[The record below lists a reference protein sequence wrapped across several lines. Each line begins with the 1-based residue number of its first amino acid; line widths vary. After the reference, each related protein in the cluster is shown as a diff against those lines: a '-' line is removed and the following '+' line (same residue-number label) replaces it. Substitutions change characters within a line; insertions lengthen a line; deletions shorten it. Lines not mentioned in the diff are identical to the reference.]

1 VVFDVLFGISFAIK
15 VDAYNKFI
23 RNLNGSMKAFGKSSS
38 PPEPLLLFVTPTTLW
53 NHLQKKGKCCGFKS
67 HSDWTNTP
75 FGKQKSSLP
84 DTCCVKIFKDCGLT
98 YVDPEPDEGEW
109 DTLVDELDPASE
121 KKDTTTPINIQEQG
135 CLSVFS
141 ELVRSDA
148 NHSIDYTGKMI
159 MAVLLL
165 CFVLCLVL
173 IFLIAC
179 RTFRPANGLLYPE
192 KVSIYS
198 RLLSMR
204 RRGSR
209 VHPDQSKRSSLKGMD
224 DSNNNAPES
233 DKRVSFGD
241 HAPTIIQP
249 AGGRKQFKT
258 VYEHIIL
265 ASDNSLT
272 ELDE

>member
-179 RTFRPANGLLYPE
+179 RAFRPANGLLYPE
-192 KVSIYS
+192 KVGRIRSN
-198 RLLSMR
+198 
-204 RRGSR
+204 R
-209 VHPDQSKRSSLKGMD
+209 VHPDADVHHSISSINLTELYQNINLDSDYSFTDLDESKSKVALRIPPISK
-224 DSNNNAPES
+224 
-233 DKRVSFGD
+233 
-241 HAPTIIQP
+241 
-249 AGGRKQFKT
+249 KT
-258 VYEHIIL
+258 VKTLYEHKRL
-265 ASDNSLT
+265 DSDNSFT